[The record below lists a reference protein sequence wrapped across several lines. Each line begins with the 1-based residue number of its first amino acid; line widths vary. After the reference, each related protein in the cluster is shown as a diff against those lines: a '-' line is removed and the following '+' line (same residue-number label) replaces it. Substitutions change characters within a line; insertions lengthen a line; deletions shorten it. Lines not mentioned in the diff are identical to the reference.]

1 MRSNAYWTKRHNLDV
16 LEERGYTHIASIVKG
31 VYNTKY
37 YRLVAIEDI
46 RKNGYTWPYRTRS
59 ACYYRGTR
67 EKDID
72 WSTTI
77 RRTDL
82 DK

>member
-1 MRSNAYWTKRHNLDV
+1 MRSEPYWSKRHNLDD
-16 LEERGYTHIASIVKG
+16 LEELGYTHIASIVKG
-31 VYNTKY
+31 VYDTKY

-46 RKNGYTWPYRTRS
+46 RKNGYTWPHRIRS
-59 ACYYRGTR
+59 NKYYRGTR
-67 EKDID
+67 ENDID

-82 DK
+82 GK